1 MRRIVLLG
9 VIVIA
14 VGGFSRMAA
23 QAPQPELSGVYRC
36 NGMNPDGTAYQGVVE
51 ISKLRNTFRVRW
63 TMDDGSIMGVG
74 IFSNGIFAV
83 SYFGG
88 APAVVVYRPDGMN
101 LVGEWT
107 MGGIEGAVYRETLT
121 KTDGV
126 APPVPAPGPRE
137 PGPRRREREQ
147 DNQPRGGIRL

>member
-9 VIVIA
+9 IVVIA
-14 VGGFSRMAA
+14 VSAFSRMAA
-23 QAPQPELSGVYRC
+23 QGPQPELSGVYRC

-63 TMDDGSIMGVG
+63 TMDDGSIIGVG
-74 IFSNGIFAV
+74 IYSNGIFAV

-88 APAVVVYRPDGMN
+88 APAVAVYKLDGTN

-107 MGGIEGAVYRETLT
+107 MGGIEGAVYKETLT
-121 KTDGV
+121 KTEGV

-137 PGPRRREREQ
+137 PGPRREREREQ
-147 DNQPRGGIRL
+147 DQPGGGIRL

>member
-14 VGGFSRMAA
+14 VCAFGRMAA
-23 QAPQPELSGVYRC
+23 QVPQPELSGVYRC
-36 NGMNPDGTAYQGVVE
+36 NGMNPDGSAYQGVVE

-63 TMDDGSIMGVG
+63 TMDDGSIVGVG
-74 IFSNGIFAV
+74 IFSNGILAV

-88 APAVVVYRPDGMN
+88 APAVAVYKLDGTN

-107 MGGIEGAVYRETLT
+107 MGGIEGAVYKETLT
-121 KTDGV
+121 RTEGV
-126 APPVPAPGPRE
+126 APPQIEPAPRE
-137 PGPRRREREQ
+137 PGPQRRRREQ
-147 DNQPRGGIRL
+147 DSQPGGGIRL

>member
-9 VIVIA
+9 IVA
-14 VGGFSRMAA
+14 VAVCAFSPMAA
-23 QAPQPELSGVYRC
+23 QSPQPELSGVYRC

-51 ISKLRNTFRVRW
+51 ISKLQNTFRVRW
-63 TMDDGSIMGVG
+63 TMDDGSIIGVG
-74 IFSNGIFAV
+74 IFSNGVFAV

-88 APAVVVYRPDGMN
+88 APAVVVYKLDGTS

-107 MGGIEGAVYRETLT
+107 MGGMEGAMYKETLT

-126 APPVPAPGPRE
+126 APPRPAPQPRN
-137 PGPRRREREQ
+137 PRPQRERDQ
-147 DNQPRGGIRL
+147 TPGGVQL

>member
-14 VGGFSRMAA
+14 VCAFSRMAA
-23 QAPQPELSGVYRC
+23 QTPQTELSGVYRC
-36 NGMNPDGTAYQGVVE
+36 NGMNPDGTAYQGIVE

-63 TMDDGSIMGVG
+63 TMDDGSIIGVG

-88 APAVVVYRPDGMN
+88 APAVVVYKLDGTN

-107 MGGIEGAVYRETLT
+107 MGGIEGAVYKETLT
-121 KTDGV
+121 KTDGA
-126 APPVPAPGPRE
+126 APALPVPGPRE
-137 PGPRRREREQ
+137 PGRERREREQ
-147 DNQPRGGIRL
+147 DSQPSGGIRL